1 MTEAPGPYRTT
12 RRSWL
17 AAGLALPVSRAFT
30 APAGLSA
37 TWDGDN
43 IHISAPQLRFLSGKP
58 LERLKDGAAV
68 TFFSQLS
75 ISTDQFATVFRRLP
89 ERFVVSY
96 DLWEEKFSVN
106 RLSGAPRSASHLA
119 AGAAEAWCL
128 ESMVVS
134 ASGLAPERP
143 FWLRFELRASD
154 ARDEAAIV
162 GEPGINITRLIEFF
176 SRRPRSEQPQWTLEA
191 GPLEL
196 RALRRTEHRG
206 PRTG

>member
-1 MTEAPGPYRTT
+1 MSQAPGPYRIS
-12 RRSWL
+12 RRDWL
-17 AAGLALPVSRAFT
+17 LAGLAIPVSRVLA

-37 TWDGDN
+37 TWDGDT
-43 IHISAPQLRFLSGKP
+43 IHVSAPQLHFLSGKP

-68 TFFSQLS
+68 TFFSQLT
-75 ISTDQFATVFRRLP
+75 ISTDRYATVFRRLP

-106 RLSGAPRSASHLA
+106 RLSGSPRSASHLG

-128 ESMVVS
+128 ESMAVS

-143 FWLRFELRASD
+143 FWLRFEIRASD
-154 ARDEAAIV
+154 PKEEAAIV

-176 SRRPRSEQPQWTLEA
+176 SRRPRSEQPQWVLEA

-206 PRTG
+206 SRIA